1 MARYLLAVSP
11 LAGHVMPL
19 LRVGADLRSRGHH
32 VRLLTG
38 AEYRDII
45 GDHGLCPAVLPAQ
58 AHPRAPLAAN
68 RDSTAAFASLVERWK
83 FGRADMR
90 SVFLTPMP
98 AQYRAL
104 REQLHPQR
112 FDAVLCDVAFSG
124 ALPLLLT
131 DAPRPHVVACGVG
144 PLTLSS
150 IDAPP
155 FGTGWQPR
163 PGRNYRAM
171 TWVVQRV
178 LFADVQAR
186 LNTALRALGARR
198 APVFLPDWP
207 LLADRLLQFT
217 VPSMEYA
224 RRDLPRSVSFTGP
237 VMPSPPPPHGG
248 EVRWA
253 RLPHQYRTVVH
264 VTQGTWNNSDLDQL
278 IRPTIDAFADHDHV
292 LVVATTGRPGRS
304 ALSGPIPRNAYI
316 TDYVPYPQLLPHVDV
331 MITNGGYGG
340 VHQALWHGIPLIVAG
355 HNADK
360 PEVAA
365 RVAYTGAGI
374 NLATARPTATA
385 IAAAVKQ
392 VLSTH
397 HYRAAASRLAEEI
410 HRSRALDTIADILA
424 GLPART
430 SS

>member
-19 LRVGADLRSRGHH
+19 LRVGADLRDRGHQ
-32 VRLLTG
+32 VRMLTG
-38 AEYRDII
+38 AQYRDIV
-45 GDHGLCPAVLPAQ
+45 GDHRLCPAVLPTE
-58 AHPRAPLAAN
+58 AHPRAPRAPS
-68 RDSTAAFASLVERWK
+68 RDSRLAPASLVQRWK
-83 FGRADMR
+83 SGRADMC

-104 REQLHPQR
+104 RRQLHRQY

-124 ALPLLLT
+124 AVPLILT
-131 DAPRPHVVACGVG
+131 DQPRPPVVACGVG

-150 IDAPP
+150 VDTPP

-163 PGRNYRAM
+163 PGRNYQTM
-171 TWVVQRV
+171 TWVVHRV
-178 LFADVQAR
+178 LFADVQASF
-186 LNTALRALGARR
+186 NTALRALGARE
-198 APVFLPDWP
+198 APVFLSDWP

-224 RRDLPRSVSFTGP
+224 RRDLPSSVSFTGP
-237 VMPSPPPPHGG
+237 VLPSPPPRRGV

-253 RLPHQYRTVVH
+253 GLPSRYRTVVH
-264 VTQGTWNNSDLDQL
+264 VTQGTWNNSDLNQL
-278 IRPTIDAFADHDHV
+278 IRPTIDAFADDDDV
-292 LVVATTGRPGRS
+292 LVVATTGRLGRS
-304 ALSGPIPRNAYI
+304 AIAGPIPRNAYI

-340 VHQALWHGIPLIVAG
+340 VHQALWHGVPLIVAG
-355 HNADK
+355 QNADK

-374 NLATARPTATA
+374 NLATARPTAAA
-385 IAAAVKQ
+385 IAAAAKR
-392 VLSTH
+392 VLSTRR
-397 HYRAAASRLAEEI
+397 YRAAARRLADEI
-410 HRSRALDTIADILA
+410 QDSRALDAIAETLA
-424 GLPART
+424 GLQARAAN
-430 SS
+430 